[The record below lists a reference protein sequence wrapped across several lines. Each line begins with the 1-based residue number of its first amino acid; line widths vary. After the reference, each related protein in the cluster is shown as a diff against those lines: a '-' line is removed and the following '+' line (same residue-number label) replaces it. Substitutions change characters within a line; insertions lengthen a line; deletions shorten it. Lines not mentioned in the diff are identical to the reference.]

1 MATALNN
8 YDNNRYTTAWHG
20 ILEERGIAVTDAD
33 LDAARQLEHVI
44 TSYNRPQPL
53 VVASLPT
60 GWGKSTFIQALT
72 ADYDRPYLV
81 VLPRKSS
88 VAKLQAALGDHAFA
102 LKGRQDFGEN
112 GEGEYYN
119 QFNKGREYPV
129 LICTASMF
137 SFSARN
143 GRYKRYL
150 RDQVVNKMSRSRAIL
165 MDEAPELL
173 STYSITETELQN
185 VLRDMTQAIRL
196 SKQKPV
202 IKRLMRENLDTLGR
216 LVAVLAEVGGD
227 KDYFSEPLAPIKDG
241 YLLDEEVIEL
251 CMGMLGVERSETL
264 LGAAYIACNGGHI
277 TMNRRK
283 NGLEPVISA
292 TQVLVDQVPLD
303 TPVTILDASSHI
315 DPRFDLLRSRAHF
328 IEVNN
333 DDFSNVTLKYVTG
346 ATFSATYYSKPENR
360 DKLRAFV
367 QNEVLTG
374 GNGPVLVAV
383 HKAIVPEM
391 QKLLAEEIATGHVV
405 LKNLDASASGSNDW
419 AEIDRMIIAGKLQLS
434 SGVQIAMAGKL
445 IEDVTTTAF
454 KTNITGMTFAD
465 PQINELGDR
474 LQVASMVQELGRL
487 RAGRKSQTVEFY
499 LLGTNDRVLELL
511 KQSLPGVNMVKHVPT
526 ATNFRTRTSKIT
538 DELGKFLAASTA
550 KELKLSDVQKI
561 LGFKHRSFVDFKSRP
576 DTPMFFREYG
586 YELNAT
592 GRKLIKIEKG

>member
-1 MATALNN
+1 MTTALNN
-8 YDNNRYTTAWHG
+8 YDNHRYTTAWNG

-102 LKGRQDFGEN
+102 LKGLLDFGDN
-112 GEGEYYN
+112 GEGAYFQ
-119 QFNKGREYPV
+119 QFNDCRKYPV
-129 LICTASMF
+129 VICTASMF

-150 RDQVVNKMSRSRAIL
+150 RDQVVNKVSRSRAIL

-173 STYSITETELQN
+173 STYSITETALQN
-185 VLRDMTQAIRL
+185 VLRDMMQAIRL
-196 SKQKPV
+196 CKQPAALKHNMRDNLV
-202 IKRLMRENLDTLGR
+202 TLERLAAL
-216 LVAVLAEVGGD
+216 LAD
-227 KDYFSEPLAPIKDG
+227 ITAPANFFSEPLAPLEEG
-241 YLLDEEVIEL
+241 YLLNEEVIDV
-251 CMGMLGVERSETL
+251 CMGMLGADRSETL
-264 LGAAYIACNGGHI
+264 MGAAYIACNGGHI

-315 DPRFDLLRSRAHF
+315 DPRFDLLRNRAHF

-367 QNEVLTG
+367 QKEVLIG

-383 HKAIVPEM
+383 HKDVVPEM

-419 AEIDRMIIAGKLQLS
+419 ATIDRMIVAGKLQLS

-445 IEDVTTTAF
+445 IEDVTTTSF
-454 KTNITGMTFAD
+454 STNSAGLTFDD

-487 RAGRKSQTVEFY
+487 RAGRKSQPVEFY

-511 KQSLPGVNMVKHVPT
+511 KQSLPGVNVVKHIPT
-526 ATNFRTRTSKIT
+526 ATSFSARTSRIA
-538 DELGKFLAASTA
+538 DELGKFLSASA
-550 KELKLSDVQKI
+550 SKELKLSDIQKN
-561 LGFKHRSFVDFKSRP
+561 LGLKHRSFVDFKARP
-576 DTPMFFREYG
+576 ETPAFFREYG
-586 YELNAT
+586 YELNGT
-592 GRKLIKIEKG
+592 GRKLIKIESD

>member
-1 MATALNN
+1 MTTALSN
-8 YDNNRYTTAWHG
+8 YDNHSYTTAWHE
-20 ILEERGIAVTDAD
+20 ILEDRGITVTDVD

-81 VLPRKSS
+81 VLPRKSN

-112 GEGEYYN
+112 GEGDYYN

-150 RDQVVNKMSRSRAIL
+150 RDQVVNKVSRSRAIL
-165 MDEAPELL
+165 MDEAPDLL

-227 KDYFSEPLAPIKDG
+227 EDYFSEPLAPIKDG

-264 LGAAYIACNGGHI
+264 LGAAFIACNGGHI

-346 ATFSATYYSKPENR
+346 ATFSATYYSKPENHA
-360 DKLRAFV
+360 KLRAFV
-367 QNEVLTG
+367 QNEVLAS
-374 GNGPVLVAV
+374 GNGPVLMAV

-391 QKLLAEEIATGHVV
+391 KKLLADEIATGHVV
-405 LKNLDASASGSNDW
+405 LKNLDVSASGSNDW
-419 AEIDRMIIAGKLQLS
+419 ATIDRMIVAGKLQLP
-434 SGVQIAMAGKL
+434 SGAQIAMAGKL

-454 KTNITGMTFAD
+454 RTNITGMTFAD

-474 LQVASMVQELGRL
+474 LHVASMVQELGRL
-487 RAGRKSQTVEFY
+487 RAGRKSQPVEFY
-499 LLGTNDRVLELL
+499 LLGTNDRVLEML
-511 KQSLPGVNMVKHVPT
+511 KDCLPGVNVVKHVPI
-526 ATNFRTRTSKIT
+526 ATNFQTRTSKVNV
-538 DELGKFLAASTA
+538 ELGKFLAASTA
-550 KELKLSDVQKI
+550 KELKLSDVRKN
-561 LGFKHRSFVDFKSRP
+561 LGLKERTFASFKARP
-576 DTPMFFREYG
+576 DTPAFLREYG
-586 YELNAT
+586 YEINAT
-592 GRKLIKIEKG
+592 GHKLIKIEEG